1 MMDHEVLNSQEALC
15 SGVRRSVPAQEAWLL
30 QLSPDQK
37 ACLELTWKR
46 GSESW
51 EAPDGWQGILLLDR
65 VEVRVAAGEL
75 RVRPLKLKVFSKLLA
90 FIDEANGVEAAGAEF
105 TAWSLLSHDE
115 PLVWQE
121 RKRCEYWFLLQM
133 LEEPASFSPFLAL
146 LRHSESYWLV
156 RFLLAQ
162 STGSNTLQDLGQR
175 YGVSYSHFRRL
186 CRHALGSAAK
196 TELRDWRMARSMLDV
211 AEGRESLTQVA
222 LKHGYASSSHF
233 STEIKGLLGMSPR
246 SLSNIIQLATE

>member
-1 MMDHEVLNSQEALC
+1 MLNSQEALC
-15 SGVRRSVPAQEAWLL
+15 SGARRSVPAQEAWLL
-30 QLSPDQK
+30 QFSSDQG
-37 ACLELTWKR
+37 ACLELTWKE

-90 FIDEANGVEAAGAEF
+90 FIDEANGVEDARSEF
-105 TAWSLLSHDE
+105 AAWSLLSHEE
-115 PLVWQE
+115 PSVWQE

-133 LEEPASFSPFLAL
+133 LEAPASLSPFLAL

-186 CRHALGSAAK
+186 CRHALGGAAK

-211 AEGRESLTQVA
+211 VERRGSLTQIA
-222 LKHGYASSSHF
+222 LMHGYASSSHF
-233 STEIKGLLGMSPR
+233 SNEIKGLLGMSPR
-246 SLSNIIQLATE
+246 TLCNIIRLATE

>member
-1 MMDHEVLNSQEALC
+1 MTDHEVLNSQEALC
-15 SGVRRSVPAQEAWLL
+15 SGARRSVPAQEAWLL
-30 QLSPDQK
+30 QLSPDQR
-37 ACLELTWKR
+37 ARLELTWKE
-46 GSESW
+46 GSELW

-105 TAWSLLSHDE
+105 AAWSLLSHEE
-115 PLVWQE
+115 PSVWQE

-133 LEEPASFSPFLAL
+133 LEEPASFSPFLDL

-211 AEGRESLTQVA
+211 VEGRESLTQVA
-222 LKHGYASSSHF
+222 LMHGYASSSHF
-233 STEIKGLLGMSPR
+233 SNEIKGLLGMSPR
-246 SLSNIIQLATE
+246 SLCNIIQLATE